1 MKLSDLPMTFVQK
14 HSSDSQS
21 CFPVKDGQV
30 HVFIKNT
37 MNQVV
42 VDKTLKVYP
51 RLRIVDAFENDKGK
65 FHALTGQRQEFL
77 VKNIFKNVYKREFSN
92 ARMATIMF
100 LEQIQKGVE
109 AQESYVETIF
119 GLKFLDFEKEELKPV
134 TDCDL

>member
-1 MKLSDLPMTFVQK
+1 MKLSDLPMTFVHK
-14 HSSDSQS
+14 RSSDSQS

-51 RLRIVDAFENDKGK
+51 RLRIVDAFENDKGR

-92 ARMATIMF
+92 ARMATILF

-109 AQESYVETIF
+109 AQEDYVETIF

>member
-14 HSSDSQS
+14 RSSDSQS